1 MSILVNKETRVLI
14 QGITGTQA
22 SFHVKR
28 SMDYGTQVVAGVT
41 PGKGGTFEEIGAD
54 FYKNL
59 QHKKPVIGFVA
70 GNAVPFGHK
79 MGYAGDII
87 TNGHITV
94 QDKKEAMAAVGMIV
108 VDNINDIHKEL
119 AKL

>member
-41 PGKGGTFEEIGAD
+41 PGKGGTFHLDVPVFDTVNRSRLRKPEPMLRSCMFPPALSNQPSKSGGSRSGNDGLYCRRSAD
-54 FYKNL
+54 
-59 QHKKPVIGFVA
+59 
-70 GNAVPFGHK
+70 
-79 MGYAGDII
+79 
-87 TNGHITV
+87 
-94 QDKKEAMAAVGMIV
+94 
-108 VDNINDIHKEL
+108 
-119 AKL
+119 